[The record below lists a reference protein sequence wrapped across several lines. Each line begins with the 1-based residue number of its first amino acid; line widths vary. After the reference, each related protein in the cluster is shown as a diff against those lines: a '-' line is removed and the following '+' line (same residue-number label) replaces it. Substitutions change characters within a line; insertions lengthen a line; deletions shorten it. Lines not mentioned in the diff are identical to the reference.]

1 MHPTKTK
8 FRTGA
13 REQLMILNAKKSILL
28 PSYPA
33 RSTGNGKNM
42 SGKWQKGR
50 EFFFAG
56 HLPCKKGKNFS
67 SLAFCHAN
75 EARIFPRW
83 LFAMQK
89 GQEIF
94 SAGFLPCKK
103 VKKNFSP
110 LFSDATVTVM
120 AWENVCFNQNDD
132 FSPFCGAL
140 QEVTALENQDISEGL
155 VAKIIMKLTF
165 IKFGMKVTEVADL
178 TRNIGD
184 LYNAFTAK
192 LEDQYLHNVM
202 EDLKDLSDRI
212 TGVLKHNHVVSC
224 LEDLDL
230 HRDHCVRAILNLKRA
245 YVKLSDNTIQSHWTA
260 LKPML
265 EDYIPS
271 ILEGNY
277 QSKTAL
283 VDALL
288 KDLAVPDAAVH
299 VTELPGLS
307 LAVEKLQDAQTAFVD
322 KRLEYQLLALDGHTE
337 SATDLKEQIVETVNQ
352 KLLLHLEDMSK
363 VNPESYGNFTLLVTN
378 LVKSSNL
385 KVNRRR
391 NKKETSVD
399 IPTKE

>member
-1 MHPTKTK
+1 M
-8 FRTGA
+8 
-13 REQLMILNAKKSILL
+13 AKKSGIFLRW
-28 PSYPA
+28 PFA
-33 RSTGNGKNM
+33 V
-42 SGKWQKGR
+42 QKGQ
-50 EFFFAG
+50 EFFCAG
-56 HLPCKKGKNFS
+56 FLPCKKGKNFS
-67 SLAFCHAN
+67 ALAFCRAN
-75 EARIFPRW
+75 EARIFLRW

-89 GQEIF
+89 GQEF
-94 SAGFLPCKK
+94 FCADFLPCKK
-103 VKKNFSP
+103 RKIIFSP

-120 AWENVCFNQNDD
+120 AWENVCLNQNDN
-132 FSPFCGAL
+132 FSSFCGAL
-140 QEVTALENQDISEGL
+140 HEVTALENHDISEGR
-155 VAKIIMKLTF
+155 VNQKPMKTTS
-165 IKFGMKVTEVADL
+165 IKLGMKVTEVADL
-178 TRNIGD
+178 SRNIGG
-184 LYNAFTAK
+184 LYNTTFTAK

-212 TGVLKHNHVVSC
+212 TGALKHNHVVSC

-245 YVKLSDNTIQSHWTA
+245 YVKLSDDTIQSHWTA

-288 KDLAVPDAAVH
+288 KDLAEPDTAVH
-299 VTELPGLS
+299 VTGLPGLS

-322 KRLEYQLLALDGHTE
+322 KRLEYQLLTLDGHTE
-337 SATDLKEQIVETVNQ
+337 SATDLKEQIIETVNQ
-352 KLLLHLEDMSK
+352 KLLLHLAAMSK

-378 LVKSSNL
+378 LVRSSNL

-391 NKKETSVD
+391 NKKETSAD
-399 IPTKE
+399 IPAKE